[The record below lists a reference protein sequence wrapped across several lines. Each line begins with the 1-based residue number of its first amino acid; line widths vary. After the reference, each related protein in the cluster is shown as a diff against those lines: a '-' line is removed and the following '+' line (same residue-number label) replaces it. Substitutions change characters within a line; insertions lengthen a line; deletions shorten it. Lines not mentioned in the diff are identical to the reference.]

1 MYDLSKF
8 SFVEV
13 LDVGAKLRKIAAGL
27 SSMEAAAQRVALFFY
42 NNFDDTS
49 TGQSYIVLARCFKTH
64 SFGLLPADLQA
75 VARVSFNGEPEPKP
89 DTRCLTLLGTAG
101 DRPEWKSR
109 HQSVG
114 HKAIPLTSEIVVS
127 SLPMVLR
134 LAKSLGL
141 EAHTLVCPDPKIL
154 LEHEKEEFNVFYVAE
169 ALGSPYVPAQEWV
182 QSSGVKS
189 VIGLG
194 FFIPPL
200 DIFALILFTR
210 VHVDQGTAQL
220 FKALTLSLKLAFLS
234 LVSGP
239 VFD

>member
-1 MYDLSKF
+1 
-8 SFVEV
+8 
-13 LDVGAKLRKIAAGL
+13 
-27 SSMEAAAQRVALFFY
+27 
-42 NNFDDTS
+42 
-49 TGQSYIVLARCFKTH
+49 
-64 SFGLLPADLQA
+64 
-75 VARVSFNGEPEPKP
+75 
-89 DTRCLTLLGTAG
+89 
-101 DRPEWKSR
+101 
-109 HQSVG
+109 
-114 HKAIPLTSEIVVS
+114 
-127 SLPMVLR
+127 MVLR